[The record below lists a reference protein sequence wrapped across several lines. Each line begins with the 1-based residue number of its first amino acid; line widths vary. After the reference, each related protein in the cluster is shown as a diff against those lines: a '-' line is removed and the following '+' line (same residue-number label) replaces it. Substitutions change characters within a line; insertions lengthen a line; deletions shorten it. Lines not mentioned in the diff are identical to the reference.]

1 MYSNSYD
8 NIRMMFWDGTEKD
21 DKGKTIKYNFDK
33 IGIEHS
39 VWRAL
44 RDYTART
51 EGKKDGESSASAD
64 KMIKAIPEF
73 IKELILYFERDIPY
87 ALQNDYDK
95 WHHRMC
101 DLFIDE
107 ITKSKIR
114 SEVKYGKAQK
124 IVNMSMKTVY
134 CLNGADKKAQEGY
147 FQFCHMP
154 LDSITLNWFRNYV
167 AEDWF
172 NVDKKRDQRIKIS
185 LEGGPLPKWSSLDF
199 IDSKDFNEYSKQIN
213 KYNKDNPYDYMF
225 IVTMIREYFDKQ
237 TKNPYHGLT
246 AFEAEFYIWVE
257 TQYEMA
263 AEALTKQNLLVK
275 LQSNNEVS
283 VKNTRIKSLNK
294 EIVHMLIDLSEYY

>member
-21 DKGKTIKYNFDK
+21 DKGKTIVYNFDK

-73 IKELILYFERDIPY
+73 IKELNIYFERDIPY
-87 ALQNDYDK
+87 ALQNEYDE
-95 WHHRMC
+95 WHHQMC
-101 DLFIDE
+101 DLFIYE

-134 CLNGADKKAQEGY
+134 CLNGADKKAKEGY
-147 FQFCHMP
+147 FKFCHMP

-172 NVDKKRDQRIKIS
+172 NVEKKRDQRIKIS
-185 LEGGPLPKWSSLDF
+185 LEGGPLPKWSSLTFVAAEDF
-199 IDSKDFNEYSKQIN
+199 KSYCDKISQYS
-213 KYNKDNPYDYMF
+213 KDNPYDYMF
-225 IVTMIREYFDKQ
+225 IVTMISEYFKQ
-237 TKNPYHGLT
+237 ETNPYYDLT
-246 AFEAEFYIWVE
+246 PFEAEFYIWPE

-263 AEALTKQNLLVK
+263 ADALIKQNLLK
-275 LQSNNEVS
+275 NLQSNVGVS
-283 VKNTRIKSLNK
+283 VNNVHIKSLNK
-294 EIVHMLIDLSEYY
+294 AIAYMLLDISTYY